1 MSNLVKQYR
10 EFEKKSAYCF
20 YAGRKQEAKQYDKK
34 ADEIRDKFTK
44 ADWQELI
51 DTETSIPAKI
61 DWTRM
66 MNERFPETKEELQ

>member
-20 YAGRKQEAKQYDKK
+20 YVGRKQEAKQYDKK

-51 DTETSIPAKI
+51 GITNNIQAKI
-61 DWTRM
+61 AWTRM

>member
-10 EFEKKSAYCF
+10 EFEKEVGELMFGGK
-20 YAGRKQEAKQYDKK
+20 KTEALKLIKK
-34 ADEIRDKFTK
+34 ANELRDNFTK

-66 MNERFPETKEELQ
+66 INERFPETKEELQ

>member
-10 EFEKKSAYCF
+10 EFEKEVGELMFGVK
-20 YAGRKQEAKQYDKK
+20 KTEALKLIKK
-34 ADEIRDKFTK
+34 ANELRDNFTK